1 MRQTT
6 KAIVSI
12 ASLGLIAASYK
23 FGLDA
28 PAAFANAEALA
39 QAQNPNQTSG
49 QPNANPSTPTEPGQ
63 TPATPVTP
71 VNPGTPN
78 QPAAKPSTPA
88 KPNSSSGSTGSG
100 SGSTGSG
107 TGSTSSGSTGSGTG
121 SGSTGSGSTG
131 SGTGSTGSGSSGSGT
146 TGGGTTAT
154 EVTKTGTSIRY
165 RFGTIQVSVT
175 KTAGKITAVNLLQA
189 GATGGRGQAFD
200 FLVQYTIDAQGSS
213 FGNIS
218 GATYTTAAYKQSLD
232 AALAQF

>member
-1 MRQTT
+1 VRQTT

-12 ASLGLIAASYK
+12 ASIGLIAASYK

-39 QAQNPNQTSG
+39 QAQNSG
-49 QPNANPSTPTEPGQ
+49 QNSGQTNPAPSTPTEPGK
-63 TPATPVTP
+63 TPATPATP
-71 VNPGTPN
+71 AKPGTPN
-78 QPAAKPSTPA
+78 QPAAKPTTPA
-88 KPNSSSGSTGSG
+88 KPSGGSGSTGSGSGSTGSG

-107 TGSTSSGSTGSGTG
+107 TGSTG
-121 SGSTGSGSTG
+121 SGSTGS
-131 SGTGSTGSGSSGSGT
+131 GSTGSGSSGSGT
-146 TGGGTTAT
+146 TGGTTTPT

-200 FLVQYTIDAQGSS
+200 FLVQYTVDAQGSS

-218 GATYTTAAYKQSLD
+218 GATYTTDAYKQSLN

>member
-12 ASLGLIAASYK
+12 ASIGLIAASYK

-39 QAQNPNQTSG
+39 QAQNPNQAIG
-49 QPNANPSTPTEPGQ
+49 QPNAEPNTPTDPGT
-63 TPATPVTP
+63 TPAAPKTPTK
-71 VNPGTPN
+71 PGTPN
-78 QPAAKPSTPA
+78 KPVAKPTQPAKPSGGSSSSNSGASGT
-88 KPNSSSGSTGSG
+88 PNSGSSGA
-100 SGSTGSG
+100 
-107 TGSTSSGSTGSGTG
+107 G

-131 SGTGSTGSGSSGSGT
+131 SNTSSGSSGSGSNAN
-146 TGGGTTAT
+146 TGGSTTTPT

-165 RFGTIQVSVT
+165 RFGTVQVSVT
-175 KTAGKITAVNLLQA
+175 KTDGKITAVNLLQA

-218 GATYTTAAYKQSLD
+218 GATYTTDAYKQSLN

>member
-39 QAQNPNQTSG
+39 KAQNPNQTSG
-49 QPNANPSTPTEPGQ
+49 QPNANPSTPTEPSA

-71 VNPGTPN
+71 AKPGTPN
-78 QPAAKPSTPA
+78 QSAAKPSTPA
-88 KPNSSSGSTGSG
+88 KPNSSSSSSNSGASGNTNSGSSGAGSGSSG
-100 SGSTGSG
+100 SGSTGSN
-107 TGSTSSGSTGSGTG
+107 TS
-121 SGSTGSGSTG
+121 
-131 SGTGSTGSGSSGSGT
+131 SGSSGSGSNSN
-146 TGGGTTAT
+146 TGGSTTTPT

-165 RFGTIQVSVT
+165 RFGTVQVSVT
-175 KTAGKITAVNLLQA
+175 KTDGQITAVNLLQA

>member
-12 ASLGLIAASYK
+12 ASIGLIAASYK

-39 QAQNPNQTSG
+39 QAQNSGQNSG
-49 QPNANPSTPTEPGQ
+49 QPNPAPSTPTEPGK
-63 TPATPVTP
+63 TPSAPVTP
-71 VNPGTPN
+71 AKPGTPN
-78 QPAAKPSTPA
+78 QPAAKPTTPA
-88 KPNSSSGSTGSG
+88 KPSG
-100 SGSTGSG
+100 
-107 TGSTSSGSTGSGTG
+107 G

-131 SGTGSTGSGSSGSGT
+131 SGTGSTGSGTGSTGSGSTGSGSTGSGSSGSGT
-146 TGGGTTAT
+146 TGGSTSTTT

-165 RFGTIQVSVT
+165 RFGTIQVAVT
-175 KTAGKITAVNLLQA
+175 KTDGKITAVNLLQA
-189 GATGGRGQAFD
+189 GATGGRSQAFD
-200 FLVQYTIDAQGSS
+200 FLVQYTVDAQGSS

-218 GATYTTAAYKQSLD
+218 GATYTTDAYKQSLN

>member
-49 QPNANPSTPTEPGQ
+49 QPNANPSTPTEPSA

-71 VNPGTPN
+71 AKPGTPN
-78 QPAAKPSTPA
+78 QPAAKPSTPS
-88 KPNSSSGSTGSG
+88 KPSSSS
-100 SGSTGSG
+100 
-107 TGSTSSGSTGSGTG
+107 G

-131 SGTGSTGSGSSGSGT
+131 SGTGSTGSGSTGSGSTGSGTGSTDSGTGSTGSGT
-146 TGGGTTAT
+146 TGSGTTAT

-165 RFGTIQVSVT
+165 RFGTVQVSVT
-175 KTAGKITAVNLLQA
+175 KTDGKITAVNLLQA

-218 GATYTTAAYKQSLD
+218 GATYTTDAYKQSLN

>member
-6 KAIVSI
+6 KAFISI
-12 ASLGLIAASYK
+12 ASIGLIAASYK
-23 FGLDA
+23 FGLEA

-39 QAQNPNQTSG
+39 QAQNSGHNSG
-49 QPNANPSTPTEPGQ
+49 QPNPATTTPTEPGK
-63 TPATPVTP
+63 PPSTPVTP
-71 VNPGTPN
+71 TKPGTPT
-78 QPAAKPSTPA
+78 QPAVKPTKPAKPSSGSGSTG
-88 KPNSSSGSTGSG
+88 SGSTGSG

-107 TGSTSSGSTGSGTG
+107 TG
-121 SGSTGSGSTG
+121 
-131 SGTGSTGSGSSGSGT
+131 TGSTGSGA
-146 TGGGTTAT
+146 TGGGTTTAV

-175 KTAGKITAVNLLQA
+175 KTDGQITAVNLLQA

-218 GATYTTAAYKQSLD
+218 GATYTTDAYKQSLN
-232 AALAQF
+232 AALSQF

>member
-6 KAIVSI
+6 KAFISI
-12 ASLGLIAASYK
+12 ASIGLIAASYK

-39 QAQNPNQTSG
+39 QAQNPNQATG
-49 QPNANPSTPTEPGQ
+49 QPNANPSTPTEPGK

-71 VNPGTPN
+71 AKPGTPN
-78 QPAAKPSTPA
+78 QPIVKPTKPAKPSGGSGSTG
-88 KPNSSSGSTGSG
+88 SGSGSTGSGSGSTGSG

-107 TGSTSSGSTGSGTG
+107 TGSTGS
-121 SGSTGSGSTG
+121 
-131 SGTGSTGSGSSGSGT
+131 GSTGSGSSGSGT

>member
-1 MRQTT
+1 VRQTT

-39 QAQNPNQTSG
+39 QAQNPNQATG
-49 QPNANPSTPTEPGQ
+49 QPNAAPNTPTDPGT
-63 TPATPVTP
+63 TPAAPKTPTK
-71 VNPGTPN
+71 PGTPN
-78 QPAAKPSTPA
+78 KPVAKPTQPA
-88 KPNSSSGSTGSG
+88 KPNSSSSSSNSGASGNTNSGSSGAGSGSSG
-100 SGSTGSG
+100 SGSTGSN
-107 TGSTSSGSTGSGTG
+107 TS
-121 SGSTGSGSTG
+121 
-131 SGTGSTGSGSSGSGT
+131 SGSSGSGSNSN
-146 TGGGTTAT
+146 TGGSTTTPT

-165 RFGTIQVSVT
+165 RFGTVQVSVT
-175 KTAGKITAVNLLQA
+175 KTDGKITAVNLLQA

-218 GATYTTAAYKQSLD
+218 GATYTTDAYKQSLN

>member
-39 QAQNPNQTSG
+39 QAQNPNQATG
-49 QPNANPSTPTEPGQ
+49 QPNANPSTPNEPSA

-71 VNPGTPN
+71 SKPGTPN
-78 QPAAKPSTPA
+78 QPATKPSTPS
-88 KPNSSSGSTGSG
+88 KPSSSSGSGSTG

-107 TGSTSSGSTGSGTG
+107 TGSTG

-154 EVTKTGTSIRY
+154 EVTKTGSSIRY
-165 RFGTIQVSVT
+165 KFGTIQVSVT

>member
-49 QPNANPSTPTEPGQ
+49 QPNANPSTPTEPSA

-71 VNPGTPN
+71 ANPGTPN
-78 QPAAKPSTPA
+78 QSAAKPSTPA
-88 KPNSSSGSTGSG
+88 KPNSSSSSSNSGASGSTNSGSSGAGSGSSG
-100 SGSTGSG
+100 SGSTGSN
-107 TGSTSSGSTGSGTG
+107 TS
-121 SGSTGSGSTG
+121 
-131 SGTGSTGSGSSGSGT
+131 SGSSGSGSNSN
-146 TGGGTTAT
+146 TGGSTTTPT

-165 RFGTIQVSVT
+165 RFGTVQVSVT
-175 KTAGKITAVNLLQA
+175 KTDGQITAVTLLQA

-200 FLVQYTIDAQGSS
+200 FLVQYTLDAQGSS

-218 GATYTTAAYKQSLD
+218 GATYTTDAYKQSLE